1 VAAPLGSPRCW
12 LISHFHLNDV
22 FSASWK
28 SDGRRHTRM
37 PSGRYTGTRQPPT
50 RSDLHGGRKVDGNSR
65 MSGVRLRS
73 CTDHTR
79 YVIPVLS
86 HGQVCVYGR
95 LQATA
100 WVRSTPRVRY
110 SIQWVPGRACMHAG
124 RATADRLDW
133 CPVDSTRQ
141 TSPSPHGTRALE
153 LHTSLGSTGGRYTHT
168 AGQGRVKG
176 LGVWH
181 ILRVVAAVCSDRRA
195 RRDATAGHQVS
206 AEPRA
211 VMCVKV

>member
-1 VAAPLGSPRCW
+1 MAAPLGSPRCW

-37 PSGRYTGTRQPPT
+37 ASGRYTGTRQPPT

-79 YVIPVLS
+79 YSRDTSYLYCHTDRCACMEDCRRRPGSDL
-86 HGQVCVYGR
+86 R
-95 LQATA
+95 LASA
-100 WVRSTPRVRY
+100 IRS
-110 SIQWVPGRACMHAG
+110 SGCLEGRACMLAA
-124 RATADRLDW
+124 RPPTADRLDW

-153 LHTSLGSTGGRYTHT
+153 LHTSFGSTGGRYTHT
-168 AGQGRVKG
+168 GSGQGSGCVAHSKGRRCMLTAARDVK
-176 LGVWH
+176 
-181 ILRVVAAVCSDRRA
+181 RP
-195 RRDATAGHQVS
+195 QVS
-206 AEPRA
+206 GSALPSREP
-211 VMCVKV
+211 